1 MGPISARGAS
11 LKSLNAKRLEI
22 AKHRESSER
31 ARNSTSNARR
41 ATDTSAPSGV
51 KNITFSNPRASGAY
65 AWVHALLLSSSHAFT
80 EFWVNGSAI
89 PEVNFDIGSSWSGLI
104 PIPPYYSTVFALGK
118 FAKSVG
124 QRWEIRPN
132 SLEAR
137 RLIGAP
143 SQNGRCS

>member
-11 LKSLNAKRLEI
+11 LGSLNAKRLEI

-65 AWVHALLLSSSHAFT
+65 AWVHALHLSSSHAFT

-104 PIPPYYSTVFALGK
+104 PIS
-118 FAKSVG
+118 
-124 QRWEIRPN
+124 N
-132 SLEAR
+132 
-137 RLIGAP
+137 AP
-143 SQNGRCS
+143 GETRKV